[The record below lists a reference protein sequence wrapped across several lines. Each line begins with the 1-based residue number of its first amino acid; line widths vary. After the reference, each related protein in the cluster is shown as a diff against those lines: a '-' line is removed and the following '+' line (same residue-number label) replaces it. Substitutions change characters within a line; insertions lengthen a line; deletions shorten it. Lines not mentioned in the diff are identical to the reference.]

1 MQSSIALDGGG
12 AGNSPLPTENN
23 GEKPME
29 IMHFNSP
36 KERMAYVKGE
46 FEEITPIKANVE
58 VAKTEEKPKKA
69 KKTAKKAKKED

>member
-1 MQSSIALDGGG
+1 MVG
-12 AGNSPLPTENN
+12 AWEVPRSYRQI

-46 FEEITPIKANVE
+46 FEEITPIKAEIEPEKAV
-58 VAKTEEKPKKA
+58 EKPKKA